1 MIERGDSSLDLLKFI
16 FRARSGQRRQWP
28 IVQLRIFL
36 RLIGTRSVP
45 PCSFDMAKIRGAD
58 MCDYS
63 LERTASRAA
72 HVGDQL
78 RIQSFQNTTTR
89 GFADIQDRS
98 TAVCL
103 RPGTELAFE
112 SAVRYQPKSF
122 WPWRTKTAPSQLARF
137 RQIDTDNPHKHHDA
151 LELADGTVVLLNS
164 LVFGQRAVV
173 LQLPREQGTRTDHHV
188 GASSGQKVEETA
200 APYKSQSES

>member
-1 MIERGDSSLDLLKFI
+1 
-16 FRARSGQRRQWP
+16 
-28 IVQLRIFL
+28 
-36 RLIGTRSVP
+36 
-45 PCSFDMAKIRGAD
+45 

-63 LERTASRAA
+63 LERTASRPA

-78 RIQSFQNTTTR
+78 RIQSFQDTSTR
-89 GFADIQDRS
+89 GFAEIHDRS

-112 SAVRYQPKSF
+112 SAVRYEPKSF
-122 WPWRTKTAPSQLARF
+122 WPWRTKTAPSHLARF
-137 RQIDTDNPHKHHDA
+137 RQIDIENPHTHHDA

-173 LQLPREQGTRTDHHV
+173 LQLPREQSRTPYLDV
-188 GASSGQKVEETA
+188 RASTGQKVEEATPHSSTMA
-200 APYKSQSES
+200 RHCSL